1 MSWKI
6 TPKGA
11 VLKLGSTSK
20 VTNKFH
26 TLGLHMLL
34 FTKERKPLCPLRKL
48 RGGCLSE

>member
-20 VTNKFH
+20 LEEKLEEVRDN
-26 TLGLHMLL
+26 TLI
-34 FTKERKPLCPLRKL
+34 RY
-48 RGGCLSE
+48 